1 MSKYST
7 DPAWA
12 SVTPIPLDDGSS
24 YFTQEDKDS
33 SNGGGTGNTAD
44 VASET
49 LPLATI
55 AYTEDY
61 AEATAYLRAVMAAN
75 EMSDRALALTED
87 VIRSNPAHYT
97 VWLYRAQILTTLGKD
112 LQAELAWLNQLST
125 KYLKSYQIWHHR
137 QVIISNES
145 AFPTLP
151 EGELDFLVKIFA
163 LDAKNYHVWTYRHWL
178 LRRFKLWDSPAELAD
193 VERMIDE
200 DVRNNSAW
208 NHRWIMRFAP
218 REGFDGGL
226 PGVGTGV
233 GVGAGAG
240 KMVVV
245 DEDMVDREVE
255 YAKQKIVL
263 APENRSPWAYMR
275 GVLKVAGRRMGDLK
289 TFVQRFVV
297 QEVVDEGEGEVQVK
311 SSHALEW
318 LGDVFAEE
326 AQDSEPTGG
335 SEAKANAVRMFTL
348 LKDKYDPVRKNY
360 WEYRIRTLD
369 K

>member
-1 MSKYST
+1 MSKYSS

-12 SVTPIPLDDGSS
+12 SVTPIPLDDGSNH
-24 YFTQEDKDS
+24 FIQGEDGAGASAGAGD
-33 SNGGGTGNTAD
+33 TG
-44 VASET
+44 VAGEII
-49 LPLATI
+49 PLATI
-55 AYTEDY
+55 AYSEEY

-97 VWLYRAQILTTLGKD
+97 VWLYRAQILNALGKD
-112 LQAELAWLNQLST
+112 LKAELAWLDQLST

-137 QVIISNES
+137 QVIMSNES

-163 LDAKNYHVWTYRHWL
+163 LDAKNYHVWTYRHWI

-240 KMVVV
+240 GGKMVVV
-245 DEDMVDREVE
+245 DEDMVDGEVE
-255 YAKQKIVL
+255 YAKKKIVL

-275 GVLKVAGRRMGDLK
+275 GVLRVAGRGLGDLK
-289 TFVQRFVV
+289 TFAQRFIVE
-297 QEVVDEGEGEVQVK
+297 EVVAEGEGEVQVK

-326 AQDSEPTGG
+326 TQAAGG
-335 SEAKANAVRMFTL
+335 SEAKASAVRMFTL

-360 WEYRIRTLD
+360 WNYRIRALD
-369 K
+369 M

>member
-1 MSKYST
+1 MSKYSS

-12 SVTPIPLDDGSS
+12 SVTPIPLDDGSNR
-24 YFTQEDKDS
+24 FTEVDRENAAGDDAVTT
-33 SNGGGTGNTAD
+33 SN

-55 AYTEDY
+55 AYSEDY

-75 EMSDRALALTED
+75 EMSDRALELTED

-97 VWLYRAQILTTLGKD
+97 VWLYRAQILKALGKD
-112 LQAELAWLNQLST
+112 LKAELNWLDQLST

-137 QVIISNES
+137 QVIMSNES
-145 AFPTLP
+145 VFPTLP
-151 EGELDFLVKIFA
+151 EGELEFLAKMFS

-178 LRRFKLWDSPAELAD
+178 LRHFKLWDSPAELAD
-193 VERMIDE
+193 IERMIGE

-226 PGVGTGV
+226 PGVGTTAGV
-233 GVGAGAG
+233 GGAGAG
-240 KMVVV
+240 RMVVV
-245 DEDMVDREVE
+245 DEEMVDGEIE
-255 YAKQKIVL
+255 YAKQKTVL
-263 APENRSPWAYMR
+263 APENRSPWTYMR
-275 GVLKVAGRRMGDLK
+275 GVLKVAGRNLADLQG
-289 TFVQRFVV
+289 FAQRFVV
-297 QEVVDEGEGEVQVK
+297 EEVVEGGQGEILVK

-318 LGDVFAEE
+318 LGDVYAEQANE
-326 AQDSEPTGG
+326 A
-335 SEAKANAVRMFTL
+335 EAKCSAVRMFTL

-360 WEYRIRTLD
+360 WEYRIKSLD
-369 K
+369 R

>member
-1 MSKYST
+1 MSKYAS

-12 SVTPIPLDDGSS
+12 SVTPIPLDDGSNR
-24 YFTQEDKDS
+24 FTQADRDS
-33 SNGGGTGNTAD
+33 AGGDGSVTTAN
-44 VASET
+44 VAGET

-55 AYTEDY
+55 AYSDEY

-97 VWLYRAQILTTLGKD
+97 VWLYRAQILNALGKD
-112 LQAELAWLNQLST
+112 LKAELAWLDQLST

-137 QVIISNES
+137 QVIMSNES
-145 AFPTLP
+145 VFPTVP
-151 EGELDFLVKIFA
+151 EGELDFLVKMFA

-178 LRRFKLWDSPAELAD
+178 LRHFKLWDSPAELAD
-193 VERMIDE
+193 IERMIDE

-218 REGFDGGL
+218 REGFDSGL
-226 PGVGTGV
+226 PGVGTAASM
-233 GVGAGAG
+233 GAGAG

-245 DEDMVDREVE
+245 DEDMVDGEVE
-255 YAKQKIVL
+255 YAKKKIVL

-275 GVLKVAGRRMGDLK
+275 GVLRAAGRGLADIK
-289 TFVQRFVV
+289 TFAQRFVIE
-297 QEVVDEGEGEVQVK
+297 EVVEEGKREIQVK

-318 LGDVFAEE
+318 LGDVYAEE
-326 AQDSEPTGG
+326 VQDP
-335 SEAKANAVRMFTL
+335 EAKSNAVRMFTM

-360 WEYRIRTLD
+360 WDYRIRSLD
-369 K
+369 S